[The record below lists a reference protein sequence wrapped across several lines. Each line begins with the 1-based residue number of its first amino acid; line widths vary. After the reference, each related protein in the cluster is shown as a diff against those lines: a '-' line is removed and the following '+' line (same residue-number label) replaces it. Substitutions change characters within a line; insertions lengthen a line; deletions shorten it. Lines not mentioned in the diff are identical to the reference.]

1 MITVSIQHILLLL
14 LVVTKE
20 MMKVKQREE
29 VMHEVSHKVLSN
41 LRFPFKRK
49 QTRCQHW
56 IDSSIFKATS
66 NVIGRVSTVNMLED
80 QVRVIL

>member
-29 VMHEVSHKVLSN
+29 VMHEVSHKVRSN